1 MKQSAQ
7 EQQADFD
14 VKATGTRSRKGH
26 ERLRPIDFDALKAT
40 VSIVDLLESVDWKP
54 TRIRRGGN
62 ELRGPCPIHKSSS
75 ATSFVFSVTPSKNIY
90 KCFKCQAGGDA
101 IALAADLFG
110 IPHDQRVKAAV
121 ELCKQLAIGIPRL
134 P

>member
-1 MKQSAQ
+1 MTQFAQ
-7 EQQADFD
+7 EQHADFHT
-14 VKATGTRSRKGH
+14 KATGTRPHKGH
-26 ERLRPIDFDALKAT
+26 ERLRPIDFDAIKAT

-54 TRIRRGGN
+54 TRTRRGGN

-75 ATSFVFSVTPSKNIY
+75 ATSFIFSVTPEKNIY

-110 IPHDQRVKAAV
+110 IPRDQRVKAAV
-121 ELCKQLAIGIPRL
+121 ELCKHLGIKIPRL